1 MEKVEAATA
10 RPASPLTERQEAR
23 RRRILRASA
32 QLAGRG
38 GFDAVQM
45 REVAESSQVA
55 LGTLY
60 RYFPSKI
67 HLLVAT
73 MQDQLEHMHGTL
85 RKRPP
90 AGETPGERVAETL
103 MRAFRALQRE
113 PHLADAMVRALT
125 FADRSVSPEVDQVSR
140 QTTAIILDAM
150 GREHPT
156 PAQLSAVRVI
166 EHTWHSALIT
176 WLSGRASIAQ
186 VKVDIETVCRLI
198 DLTDPETPHD
208 APRLAGLPG
217 ALRPPR
223 PGGHGGAPRPSR
235 PRRHPRRRRLPGPPG
250 RHDPPGLPR
259 RHRRTGPRLAPPRHG
274 HLPPRPGRR
283 PRPGWARGRREFPIL
298 PPDSKATDP
307 AWVPVRDTN
316 PGNLPSRI
324 AEATG
329 SPEFITV
336 SLDEHRLCAV
346 SEEEYDYWVVR
357 HTFGSG
363 APVAEV

>member
-1 MEKVEAATA
+1 VIHATA
-10 RPASPLTERQEAR
+10 GITGDGSELMTAPDARSSAQGAPALTERQEAR
-23 RRRILRASA
+23 RRRILHASA
-32 QLAGRG
+32 QLAARG

-60 RYFPSKI
+60 RYFPSKV

-73 MQDQLEHMHGTL
+73 MQDQLQHMHTTV

-90 AGETPGERVAETL
+90 SSDSPAERVAETL

-150 GREHPT
+150 ELDDPT

-186 VKVDIETVCRLI
+186 VKIDIETVCRLI
-198 DLTDPETPHD
+198 DLTDPGQ
-208 APRLAGLPG
+208 R
-217 ALRPPR
+217 
-223 PGGHGGAPRPSR
+223 
-235 PRRHPRRRRLPGPPG
+235 
-250 RHDPPGLPR
+250 
-259 RHRRTGPRLAPPRHG
+259 
-274 HLPPRPGRR
+274 
-283 PRPGWARGRREFPIL
+283 
-298 PPDSKATDP
+298 
-307 AWVPVRDTN
+307 
-316 PGNLPSRI
+316 
-324 AEATG
+324 
-329 SPEFITV
+329 
-336 SLDEHRLCAV
+336 
-346 SEEEYDYWVVR
+346 
-357 HTFGSG
+357 
-363 APVAEV
+363 

>member
-1 MEKVEAATA
+1 MPADAKVEARTA
-10 RPASPLTERQEAR
+10 RPSSPPSSQPAALAPSAPLTERQEAR
-23 RRRILRASA
+23 RRRILHASA
-32 QLAGRG
+32 QLASRG

-85 RKRPP
+85 RKKPP
-90 AGETPGERVAETL
+90 SGETAAQRVAETL

-150 GREHPT
+150 GLDERGQDRPT
-156 PAQLSAVRVI
+156 PEQLSAVRVI

-186 VKVDIETVCRLI
+186 VKIDIETVCRLI
-198 DLTDPETPHD
+198 DLTNP
-208 APRLAGLPG
+208 
-217 ALRPPR
+217 
-223 PGGHGGAPRPSR
+223 
-235 PRRHPRRRRLPGPPG
+235 
-250 RHDPPGLPR
+250 
-259 RHRRTGPRLAPPRHG
+259 
-274 HLPPRPGRR
+274 
-283 PRPGWARGRREFPIL
+283 
-298 PPDSKATDP
+298 TDP
-307 AWVPVRDTN
+307 
-316 PGNLPSRI
+316 S
-324 AEATG
+324 
-329 SPEFITV
+329 
-336 SLDEHRLCAV
+336 DE
-346 SEEEYDYWVVR
+346 
-357 HTFGSG
+357 G
-363 APVAEV
+363 